1 MIEFLPGE
9 SNVITATPSSIL
21 IDACL
26 VCLATGAGAAWALWL
41 HGYVYDVENSLH
53 FVDEMTLVED
63 DNACGSRKRLK
74 IPNSEA

>member
-41 HGYVYDVENSLH
+41 HVYDVENSLH
-53 FVDEMTLVED
+53 FVVEMTLVAD
-63 DNACGSRKRLK
+63 VNACGSRKRLK